1 MTAYDGADEVCFSD
15 PAGTRWLKPEM
26 EDDSAYEML
35 RGWFD
40 EAEYTAL
47 GGGYDHQSIVV
58 PDVGQGYLEAAAV
71 YVDAF
76 ERIHLQASAGS
87 KLCYSFVLTSV
98 EEAEET
104 TSSMRERGE
113 IDERTYC
120 FYLTTVFVPQ
130 NEYALGWSRA
140 GNTGDYTGEDPAVP
154 EGALEY
160 YRCGYITLED
170 DGWHGRLVGT
180 GW

>member
-1 MTAYDGADEVCFSD
+1 M
-15 PAGTRWLKPEM
+15 
-26 EDDSAYEML
+26 
-35 RGWFD
+35 
-40 EAEYTAL
+40 
-47 GGGYDHQSIVV
+47 
-58 PDVGQGYLEAAAV
+58 
-71 YVDAF
+71 DAF

-104 TSSMRERGE
+104 TSSMRERGK

-130 NEYALGWSRA
+130 NEYALGWSMA
-140 GNTGDYTGEDPAVP
+140 GDVTAAVVFPAVP

>member
-1 MTAYDGADEVCFSD
+1 
-15 PAGTRWLKPEM
+15 M

-98 EEAEET
+98 ERPRRPPPLCGSGERS
-104 TSSMRERGE
+104 TSAP
-113 IDERTYC
+113 
-120 FYLTTVFVPQ
+120 TV
-130 NEYALGWSRA
+130 S
-140 GNTGDYTGEDPAVP
+140 
-154 EGALEY
+154 
-160 YRCGYITLED
+160 I
-170 DGWHGRLVGT
+170 
-180 GW
+180 